1 MNDNNMLQEIPQN
14 ELIIFKQ
21 NVRSWLDV
29 DKKIESLNTELK
41 QLKKQKNKEIEPQ
54 MTEFMVK
61 YNIKDLN
68 TDTGKL
74 KCNELKTKKAI
85 NKTNLTENLSTILED
100 QNRLNEAVDL
110 ILTNREI
117 NIKYKIVKGKR

>member
-1 MNDNNMLQEIPQN
+1 MNDNNMLKEIPQN

-21 NVRSWLDV
+21 NVRSWLEV
-29 DKKIESLNTELK
+29 DQKIEALNQELK

-85 NKTNLTENLSTILED
+85 NKTNLTENLSKILED

-110 ILTNREI
+110 ILTNREV